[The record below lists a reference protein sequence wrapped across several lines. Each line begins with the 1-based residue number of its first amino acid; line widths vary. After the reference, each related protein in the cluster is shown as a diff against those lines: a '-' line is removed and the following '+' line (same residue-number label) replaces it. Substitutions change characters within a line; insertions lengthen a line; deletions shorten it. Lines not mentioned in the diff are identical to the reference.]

1 MLFFF
6 LMSSFLKNV
15 SSSLKDQI
23 NSMNTMCENTLLMT
37 NKEDTEIQESYAKLP
52 KLPDL
57 NNERFCRMCNKLLP
71 LSHFPNGQRRF
82 LCKSHLW
89 KRIGQKS
96 RKVRHANL
104 LKKTL
109 DYLYTQCWKDSKF
122 FGLVLSLNL
131 KDLEDLL
138 HKIRERRDIGIDQI
152 AIVPKQTSMTF
163 SKENS
168 TVIYKSDRQ
177 MLIDD
182 LRRTQ
187 KISKNDEFTEQR
199 DELLRRE
206 VESKSL
212 LKTNN

>member
-6 LMSSFLKNV
+6 LVSSFFKNV
-15 SSSLKDQI
+15 LSSLKADY
-23 NSMNTMCENTLLMT
+23 NSMNTMYENTLLMT
-37 NKEDTEIQESYAKLP
+37 NKKDAEIQESYAKLP

-57 NNERFCRMCNKLLP
+57 NGMRYCRMCNKLLP

-82 LCKSHLW
+82 ICKPHLW
-89 KRIGQKS
+89 RRIGQKS

-104 LKKTL
+104 LKQTL

-122 FGLVLSLNL
+122 FGTVLSLNL

-138 HKIRERRDIGIDQI
+138 HKIRERSEIGIDQI

-163 SKENS
+163 SKENA

-199 DELLRRE
+199 DELWRRE
-206 VESKSL
+206 VELESL